1 MGRLTEAVLRSQE
14 ITRVAQ
20 EEASRWAHPRI
31 DVEHL
36 LLALLATPGAAGRV
50 LRSLG
55 VTLDRARA
63 AVAEGHAER
72 VAALGVEVPAPSP
85 RPASDP
91 AGIAARWTP
100 RAEAVMRAV
109 DDHRD
114 DLGYLLAVVADPSGS
129 ADDLLRALDL
139 EPTRVREAV
148 DRQRA
153 TTSPVATPR
162 TPQRRGWD
170 TVAHV
175 GFVPAPRE
183 DVWEL
188 VRDPARLPERD
199 STVAAVEP
207 ATDGTWIVRLVAG
220 PRGPVGYR
228 LEVVDVVP
236 GRTATWRTS
245 WGPPTGARQE
255 IEFTLA
261 ETDGGT
267 TLTAV
272 ARWRWPTGP
281 RGLLAALVRPVRRG
295 VMRQRLRATTGAIS
309 RAVR

>member
-36 LLALLATPGAAGRV
+36 LLALLATPGAAGCV

-63 AVAEGHAER
+63 AVVEGHTER
-72 VAALGVEVPAPSP
+72 VAALGVDIPAPAP
-85 RPASDP
+85 RPATDP
-91 AGIAARWTP
+91 TSTTALWTP

-109 DDHRD
+109 HDHRD

-129 ADDLLRALDL
+129 TDDLLRALDL
-139 EPTRVREAV
+139 DPTRVREAV

-153 TTSPVATPR
+153 ATSAAATPS
-162 TPQRRGWD
+162 TPPRRGWD

-188 VRDPARLPERD
+188 VRDPARLPERE

-207 ATDGTWIVRLVAG
+207 TTDGAWTVRLVPG
-220 PRGPVGYR
+220 PRGPVMYR

-245 WGPPTGARQE
+245 WGPSTDARQE
-255 IEFTLA
+255 TEFTLA
-261 ETDGGT
+261 ETGGGT

-272 ARWRWPTGP
+272 ARWRRPSGP
-281 RGLLAALVRPVRRG
+281 RGLLATLARPARRL
-295 VMRQRLRATTGAIS
+295 VMRQRLLATTGAVS